1 MTGSNYSERAG
12 QADKLRRFISLVK
25 LRREDRVALC
35 SSIEKLSDLG
45 SLYIASREVEQVNG

>member
-25 LRREDRVALC
+25 LRREDRVALY
-35 SSIEKLSDLG
+35 SSIEKLSDLV
-45 SLYIASREVEQVNG
+45 SFYIASREVEKFEG